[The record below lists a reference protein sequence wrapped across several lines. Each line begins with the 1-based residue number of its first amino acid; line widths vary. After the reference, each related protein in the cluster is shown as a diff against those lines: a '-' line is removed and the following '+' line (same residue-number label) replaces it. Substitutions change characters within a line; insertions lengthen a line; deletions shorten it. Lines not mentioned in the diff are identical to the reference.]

1 MSFFLTLILFLFLY
15 ILINIAMMVW
25 RVRKHISYF
34 RKTME
39 EGMNGNGGQRASR
52 HSSRGRT
59 AHRTADG
66 VTIIDDRSPS
76 DVNKKIFAPDE
87 GEYVDY
93 KEV

>member
-15 ILINIAMMVW
+15 VLINIAMMVW
-25 RVRKHISYF
+25 KVRKHINTF

-39 EGMNGNGGQRASR
+39 DGMNGTAGNGASR
-52 HSSRGRT
+52 GNARGRT
-59 AHRTADG
+59 THRTSDG

-76 DVNKKIFAPDE
+76 DANKKIFAPDE